1 MANCNDSALS
11 SSAFFCAYL
20 NNKKK
25 EKTTKRKKEC
35 NVISQSFEGE
45 NQATKPPSQRASQRQ
60 RQPAR
65 EKPRM
70 REKVRGA
77 GWGIPSFQLLLTR
90 LKRFEATQSLTRR
103 QRMKGKGLLLVFST
117 TYVLLT
123 RPRAANAHP
132 APTVRHDMLS
142 RSAVVV
148 VKEIDVVVDMARK

>member
-103 QRMKGKGLLLVFST
+103 QRIKGLLLVFST